1 MKFYAVKST
10 DFNEIF
16 LSWDECKKHVSG
28 VSGVV
33 YKSFSTLAEAEAF
46 LNDDSKS
53 IIEANEAELHDFSMP
68 FAFTDG
74 SINTK
79 TGTYGYGGI
88 LFDGHQFYL
97 LEGSRNDHMNK
108 MNNVSGELIGS
119 AAAIGKAV
127 SLGLSKLRLFYD
139 YTGIVLWPNGS
150 WKIKDYNVT
159 HDPKDQW
166 LQQYIE
172 FIHECQQKIQIEFR
186 HTKGHTGIVG
196 NELVDRLAKRAVGLG
211 SEKIE
216 RDIATLSYELNHL
229 KL

>member
-1 MKFYAVKST
+1 MKYYAVKT
-10 DFNEIF
+10 NGAGTIYT
-16 LSWDECKKHVSG
+16 SWDECKKHVSG

-33 YKSFSTLAEAEAF
+33 YKSFQTRAEAENF
-46 LNDDSKS
+46 LNDDSKN
-53 IIEANEAELHDFSMP
+53 IIEASEAELHDFSVP

-88 LFDGHQFYL
+88 LYDGRSFHI
-97 LEGSRNDHMNK
+97 LEGARNDCMSK
-108 MNNVSGELIGS
+108 MNNVSGELLGS
-119 AAAIGKAV
+119 GAAISKAIE
-127 SLGLSKLRLFYD
+127 LGLPKLRLFYD

-150 WKIKDYNVT
+150 WKLKDYNTT

-166 LQQYIE
+166 LAQYVD
-172 FIHECQQKIQIEFR
+172 FVHECQKKIQLEFR

-211 SEKIE
+211 DEKVEGDIE
-216 RDIATLSYELNHL
+216 KLSRELQNL